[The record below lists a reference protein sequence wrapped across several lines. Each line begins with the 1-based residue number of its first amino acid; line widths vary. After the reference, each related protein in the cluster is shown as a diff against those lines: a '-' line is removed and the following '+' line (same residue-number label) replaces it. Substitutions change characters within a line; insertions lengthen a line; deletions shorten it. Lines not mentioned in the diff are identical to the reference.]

1 MSKKAKL
8 NEKFKGDYLAMD
20 TVEKLANEQ
29 KPKSNEKFFAPGIC
43 GLLTHPTTLREGR

>member
-29 KPKSNEKFFAPGIC
+29 KPKSTKN
-43 GLLTHPTTLREGR
+43 LLPQGFVVW